1 MDRASIEKLRDEFAK
16 KADTAWRNYQET
28 GLGRYE
34 TARIRNEDLQE
45 ALTAA
50 LDAKENTDLARS
62 LKAEMVDLAYR
73 AERALHSDGSAESV
87 LKSLVSYASLV
98 CGYRRRWEP

>member
-28 GLGRYE
+28 GLQRYD

-45 ALTAA
+45 VLTVA

-73 AERALHSDGSAESV
+73 AERALHSDGKPEDV
-87 LKSLVSYASLV
+87 LRSLVSFAALV
-98 CGYRRRWEP
+98 CGYSRRWDP